1 MIFKHAKQQKSR
13 VDYGKIGS
21 FFDSSTEYCGASVHR
36 RACPKLIDYMPI
48 TFTLHNPGTQKNM
61 AERIYDIIIIGAGP
75 GGYVAAVRAA
85 QLGFC
90 VAIADDRESPG
101 GTCLNVGCIPSKALL
116 AASQK
121 LEEAQHHLSDFGI
134 KVGSASLDLPGM
146 MSHKDNVV
154 AANTKGIEYL
164 FNKNTIDWLKG
175 HGTITAPDQ
184 VEVAGTPYK
193 AKHIIIATGSAHVD
207 LPGIAVDETR
217 IVSSTGALSLD
228 KVPRKMA
235 VIGAGYIGLE
245 LGTVWR
251 RLGAEVTVIEYADT
265 PLPALDS
272 GIAKQMH
279 KILSKQGL
287 DFKLGTKVT
296 EAKKL
301 KHDIKLTLESAK
313 DGETEEIKA
322 DAVLVAVGRKPNT
335 DGLGLDT
342 VGVTTNDAGRIEVDD
357 NFRTNVDGIYAIG
370 DVIAGPMLAHK
381 AEDEG
386 ALLVEKL
393 AGHGGHIDYNCVPG
407 VVYTEPEVAYVGE
420 SEDQLKARGVDYA
433 VGQFPFT
440 ANGRA
445 RAMGATQGFVKIL
458 ADKQSD
464 RILGAHIIGP
474 EAGTLI
480 SELVLAMEYK
490 ASAEDIIETCH
501 AHPTLEEAVKEA
513 AMAVHGRPIHI

>member
-1 MIFKHAKQQKSR
+1 
-13 VDYGKIGS
+13 
-21 FFDSSTEYCGASVHR
+21 
-36 RACPKLIDYMPI
+36 
-48 TFTLHNPGTQKNM
+48 M
-61 AERIYDIIIIGAGP
+61 AESIYDIIIIGAGP

-90 VAIADDRESPG
+90 VAIADDRDTPG

-134 KVGSASLDLPGM
+134 TIDNAGLDLPGM
-146 MSHKDNVV
+146 MAHKDNVV
-154 AANTKGIEYL
+154 EANTKGVEYL
-164 FNKNTIDWLKG
+164 FNKNKIDWLKG
-175 HGTITAPDQ
+175 HGTITAPGQ
-184 VEVAGTPYK
+184 VNVGGTSYS
-193 AKHIIIATGSAHVD
+193 ATHIIIATGSAHVD
-207 LPGIAVDETR
+207 LPGVEVDEKR

-228 KVPRKMA
+228 KVPKKLA

-251 RLGAEVTVIEYADT
+251 RLGAEVTVIEYADRI
-265 PLPALDS
+265 LPALDS
-272 GIAKQMH
+272 GVAKEMH

-296 EAKKL
+296 EAKSL
-301 KHDIKLTLESAK
+301 KNDIKLALEPAK
-313 DGETEEIKA
+313 GGEAEELKA

-335 DGLGLDT
+335 DGLGLEAL
-342 VGVTTNDAGRIEVDD
+342 GVTTDEAGRIEVDD
-357 NFRTNVDGIYAIG
+357 NFKTNVDGVYAIG
-370 DVIAGPMLAHK
+370 DVISGPMLAHK

-386 ALLVEKL
+386 ALLAEKL
-393 AGHGGHIDYNCVPG
+393 AGHSGHIDYNCVPG

-433 VGQFPFT
+433 VGQFPFA

-445 RAMGATQGFVKIL
+445 RAIGATQGFVKIL
-458 ADKQSD
+458 ADKQTD

-480 SELVLAMEYK
+480 AELVLAMEYK
-490 ASAEDIIETCH
+490 ASAEDLIETCH
-501 AHPTLEEAVKEA
+501 AHPTLEEAIKEA